1 MNQKLEEILQ
11 LALQTPEDVRDRTED
26 LNVGFDGVTRTWE
39 LIVKY
44 HDNLEGLKS
53 LNIQVEYLIAGYA
66 LLTVPEQLVEAVA
79 ELEEIEYVEKPK
91 RFFYEAFYPA
101 DESCIAQVSERD
113 LYLTGRGVLV
123 AVLDSGIDF
132 GQSVFRK
139 ADGSTRIRYL
149 WDQTLKPTDQNRPP
163 EGFGMGV
170 EYNSEQIDWALE
182 IPDPQQ
188 RYLTLPSIDT
198 SGHGTAVAGIA
209 AGRSTV
215 YRGVAREAELLI
227 VKLGVP
233 DALSFP
239 RTTEIMR
246 GVTWAVNKALAL
258 QMPLVINLSF
268 GNSYGAHDGSSLL
281 ERFLDNAAEI
291 GRTVI
296 CVGTGNEGASGGH
309 LAGNL
314 VEGRDALNNI
324 TGSVSSPVAEGRNP
338 FSGVSATR
346 APGPA
351 RPAEIQLAVAEYERG
366 LNIQMWKN
374 YCDVYRLR
382 LRSPGGQESE
392 LPIYVEGG
400 KYTLQLEQTEILVFM
415 GEPTPYAVAQEIYME
430 LFPVGRPY
438 INSGV
443 WVIRLEPVEIVTG
456 RYYFYLPSLAARSTS
471 TGFYRPTPDVTLTIP
486 ATSAKVLTV
495 GAYDSTYDS
504 YAEFSGRGYA
514 DPDRTIGVVMSGI
527 AKPDLAAP
535 GVGILAPDLYG
546 GFTPMTGTSFATPIV
561 AGSVALLMEWGIV
574 RGNDPFLYGEKVKAY
589 LRAGAR
595 PLRGEDVYPHSRVGW
610 GHCVSVRA
618 CRSRNEMFFGLID
631 TLFIT

>member
-546 GFTPMTGTSFATPIV
+546 GFTPVTGTSFATPIV

-595 PLRGEDVYPHSRVGW
+595 PLRGEDVYPNSRVGW
-610 GHCVSVRA
+610 GALCVS
-618 CRSRNEMFFGLID
+618 SSLPE
-631 TLFIT
+631 